1 MIIVIV
7 TIIITRPLP
16 AFGRPVPDITI
27 ITISIILSRP
37 VSQTQHHHHY
47 HLNYYFQ
54 SWCQHQ
60 EHDKCHL
67 LGDAWFLYLWLALRQ
82 VRTKALILCLDHLAG
97 KAKKFVANKQILR
110 ALDLKSSARPC
121 LEFSLAWFPTTGLL
135 FSLGWWW
142 VRWRWS
148 SCNVKIEDYDHHVS
162 TKLMTLMMNLAII
175 GGSHH
180 QWSFSCRLCSRHGDG
195 RTSVQV
201 LFHHDVVCAWIKSVM
216 IHWKKHN

>member
-1 MIIVIV
+1 MLGSYI
-7 TIIITRPLP
+7 
-16 AFGRPVPDITI
+16 FGWLSDKCGRKLSFFV
-27 ITISIILSRP
+27 SIIL
-37 VSQTQHHHHY
+37 
-47 HLNYYFQ
+47 
-54 SWCQHQ
+54 
-60 EHDKCHL
+60 
-67 LGDAWFLYLWLALRQ
+67 Q
-82 VRTKALILCLDHLAG
+82 VKQ
-97 KAKKFVANKQILR
+97 KKFVANKQILR

-148 SCNVKIEDYDHHVS
+148 SCNDKIEDYDHNVS
-162 TKLMTLMMNLAII
+162 TKLMMMNLAII

-180 QWSFSCRLCSRHGDG
+180 QWSFSCRLCSCHGDG